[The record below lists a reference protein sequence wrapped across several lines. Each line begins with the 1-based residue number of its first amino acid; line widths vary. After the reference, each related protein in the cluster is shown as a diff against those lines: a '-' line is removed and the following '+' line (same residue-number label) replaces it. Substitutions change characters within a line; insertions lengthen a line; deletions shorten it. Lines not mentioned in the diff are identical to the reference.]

1 MKIRVLYHD
10 HCFDGAASAAY
21 FSRFL
26 KETHHPSAEY
36 HYTGMAHTADQ
47 IFADSMFDGDVNAI
61 VDFKYS
67 PNHRLTWWFDHHQSA
82 FLCTADADHF
92 QAARNPLHF
101 FDPAYRSCTK
111 FIRDIAREKFGYEP
125 ADLAELVHW
134 ADIIDGAQ
142 YSTPQEAVELKA
154 AATKLVLVIEAV
166 KGSELV
172 QRIIR
177 DMQAMPLEEIIAQP
191 EISAVFTPLHDRHLR
206 SLEVIGQKARTE
218 DGVIFFDLVGDSL
231 EGYNKFVPYYLF
243 PDASYTVSVSES
255 TFRTKVSVG
264 SSPWAAKIEHNL
276 ASICERYGGGG
287 HPRVGAI
294 SFPVGAVESAR
305 KAAAEIVAELRGKTG

>member
-1 MKIRVLYHD
+1 MKVRVLYHD
-10 HCFDGAASAAY
+10 HCFDGAASAAF

-26 KETHHPSAEY
+26 KETRHPAAEY
-36 HYTGMAHTADQ
+36 SYTGMAHTADQ

-67 PNHRLTWWFDHHQSA
+67 PNPKLTWWFDHHQSA
-82 FLCTADADHF
+82 FLRTEDSELFHSAH
-92 QAARNPLHF
+92 NPLHF
-101 FDPAYRSCTK
+101 FDPGYRSCTK
-111 FIRDIAREKFGYEP
+111 FIRDIAQEKFGYEAP
-125 ADLAELVHW
+125 DLDELVKW

-142 YSTPQEAVELKA
+142 YATPTDAVELKA
-154 AATKLVLVIEAV
+154 SATKLVLVIEAV

-172 QRIIR
+172 QSIIQS
-177 DMQAMPLEEIIAQP
+177 MQTKTLDEIAAQP
-191 EISAVFTPLHDRHLR
+191 AIATAFAPLYQRHLR
-206 SLEVIGQKARTE
+206 SIDLIQAKAVTGQ
-218 DGVIFFDLVGDSL
+218 GVIFFDLIGQDI

-243 PDASYTVSVSES
+243 PEATYTVSVSES

-264 SSPWAAKIEHNL
+264 SSPWAKEVNHNL

-294 SFPVGAVESAR
+294 SFPVGAIEQAR
-305 KAAAEIVAELRGKTG
+305 NAAEEIVSELSS